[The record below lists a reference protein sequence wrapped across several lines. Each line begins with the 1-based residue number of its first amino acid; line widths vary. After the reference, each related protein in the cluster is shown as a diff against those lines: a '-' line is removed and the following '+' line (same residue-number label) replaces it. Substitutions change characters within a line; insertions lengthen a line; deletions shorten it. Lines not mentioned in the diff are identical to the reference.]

1 MCLLMN
7 SSLLFFLCFLC
18 LSWLK
23 LPKMLRET
31 IEALRLALPKEETTQ
46 FMNIGVE
53 GGTDRHFVSLTGRA
67 LSAIEDGSEVV
78 PVNCE
83 FPLQRL
89 NDIWKIYAREEE
101 ETRRTIVVRSELLLD
116 KLEDTLD
123 NAPLY
128 ESNAAQPTFRAPEP
142 KGEAPTAPR
151 ENAPSRIVQSESPLE
166 ESVMYLKG
174 VGPTKAKLLAKFG
187 ITSVGDLLLHFPA
200 RYEDRRLVRTLA
212 DIETGEKDSFLAEV
226 LYEPQTR
233 KMGVGNRSVTKVRV
247 GDGTAQVD
255 LQWWNQAWR
264 ERQFKVGD
272 KLFVYGKIAEF
283 NGYRHIDS
291 PEFEPI
297 GDEDGSQV
305 GKIVPVYPLTEGLFQ
320 SNLRR
325 ATTDALDKC
334 AGRVPDPI
342 PESLREA
349 FGLMPLEQALRAI
362 HAPDDWDEKETAR
375 YRLVFEELFLLQVA
389 LAQKKRAAHLEDA
402 GIRHIV
408 PDEDVKKFL
417 AALPFKLTNAQKRV
431 MNEIRKDLKSPRPM
445 NRLLHGDV
453 GSGKTIVAAYALWS
467 AFKAG
472 FQGALLA
479 PTEILSEQHFY
490 VLRKILEPLG
500 VEVGLLEGSLKAK
513 NKRQI
518 LADLAE
524 GRIHV
529 VIGTHAL
536 IQEGV
541 EFQKLGVCV
550 VDEQHRFGVM
560 QRAAL
565 AKKGAGGLRP
575 DVLVMTATP
584 IPRTMALTIY
594 GDLDVSVLDELP
606 PGRQPIKTIKI
617 KPEARERAYAYV
629 RAEVQK
635 GRQAY
640 IVCPL
645 VEESE
650 KLANLQAAT
659 ALAERLRAGEL
670 KDLRVGLVHGQL
682 DVIERDEQM
691 ELFRA
696 QMHDVLVST
705 TVIEVGVD
713 VPNSTIM
720 LIEDADR
727 FGLSQLHQL
736 RGRVGRGK
744 HKSMC
749 ILLANP
755 KSDEGKIRLN
765 VMCQTQNGFVI
776 AEEDLKLRGSGELYG
791 TRQSGIPDFRIAD
804 LINDIEVIQLA
815 RQAAIELV
823 SEDPHLEAPHH
834 GDLKAALHRFWGD
847 KLSLVQTS

>member
-1 MCLLMN
+1 
-7 SSLLFFLCFLC
+7 
-18 LSWLK
+18 
-23 LPKMLRET
+23 MLREI
-31 IEALRLALPKEETTQ
+31 IESLRAALPLEEQ
-46 FMNIGVE
+46 CEYMNIGVE
-53 GGTDRHFVSLTGRA
+53 GGTDRHFVQLSGRA
-67 LSAIEDGSEVV
+67 LAAIEDGEEEA

-89 NDIWKIYAREEE
+89 HDIWKLYAREEA

-128 ESNAAQPTFRAPEP
+128 ETNPAQPILAPI
-142 KGEAPTAPR
+142 KVEASPVSAQP
-151 ENAPSRIVQSESPLE
+151 ESDNPLDDP
-166 ESVMYLKG
+166 VMYLKG
-174 VGPTKAKLLAKFG
+174 IGPTKAKVLGKLG
-187 ITSVGDLLLHFPA
+187 ITTVGDLLLHFPA

-226 LYEPQTR
+226 LYEPQTK
-233 KMGVGNRSVTKVRV
+233 KMGAGNRSITKVRV
-247 GDGTAQVD
+247 GDGSAQID

-264 ERQFKVGD
+264 ERQFKVGQ
-272 KLFVYGKIAEF
+272 KLFVYGKVSEF
-283 NGYRHIDS
+283 NGYRQMDA
-291 PEFEPI
+291 PEFEFI

-305 GKIVPVYPLTEGLFQ
+305 GRIVPVYPLTEGVWQ
-320 SNLRR
+320 SNLRK
-325 ATTDALDKC
+325 ATEDALDKS
-334 AGRVPDPI
+334 AGRIPDPI
-342 PESLREA
+342 PAELREA
-349 FGLMPLEQALRAI
+349 FGLMPLEEALRAI
-362 HAPDDWDEKETAR
+362 HAPRDWDEKEAAR

-408 PDEDVKKFL
+408 PDEEIKKFL
-417 AALPFKLTNAQKRV
+417 AALPFKLTGAQKRV
-431 MNEIRKDLKSPRPM
+431 MNEIRKDLKGARPM

-453 GSGKTIVAAYALWS
+453 GSGKTVVAAYALWS

-529 VIGTHAL
+529 VVGTHAL

-565 AKKGAGGLRP
+565 ARKGAGGLRP

-606 PGRQPIKTIKI
+606 PGRQPIKTVKI
-617 KPEARERAYAYV
+617 KPEARERAYNYV
-629 RAEVQK
+629 RAEVAK

-640 IVCPL
+640 VVCPL

-650 KLANLQAAT
+650 KLVNLQAAT
-659 ALAERLRAGEL
+659 ALAERLREGEL
-670 KDLRVGLVHGQL
+670 KGLRVGLVHGQL

-696 QMHDVLVST
+696 QMFDVLVST

-713 VPNSTIM
+713 VPNSNAHAHRRCRP
-720 LIEDADR
+720 LR
-727 FGLSQLHQL
+727 FEPASPAA
-736 RGRVGRGK
+736 RPRR
-744 HKSMC
+744 
-749 ILLANP
+749 ARP
-755 KSDEGKIRLN
+755 
-765 VMCQTQNGFVI
+765 TQVHVHPAVEPQIG
-776 AEEDLKLRGSGELYG
+776 
-791 TRQSGIPDFRIAD
+791 
-804 LINDIEVIQLA
+804 
-815 RQAAIELV
+815 
-823 SEDPHLEAPHH
+823 
-834 GDLKAALHRFWGD
+834 
-847 KLSLVQTS
+847 

>member
-1 MCLLMN
+1 
-7 SSLLFFLCFLC
+7 
-18 LSWLK
+18 
-23 LPKMLRET
+23 MLRET
-31 IEALRLALPKEETTQ
+31 IEALRLPLPDEERTE
-46 FMNIGVE
+46 FMNIAVP
-53 GGTDRHFVSLTGRA
+53 GGTAQHFVALTGRA
-67 LSAIEDGSEVV
+67 LSAIMDGSDQV
-78 PVNCE
+78 PANCE
-83 FPLQRL
+83 FSLQRL
-89 NDIWKIYAREEE
+89 HDIWKIYPREEE
-101 ETRRTIVVRSELLLD
+101 ERRRDIVWITSQLLE

-123 NAPLY
+123 SAPIF
-128 ESNAAQPTFRAPEP
+128 ESNPERFSGEKSGAQWVTGEP
-142 KGEAPTAPR
+142 KSSSPTAPTPPPSMPRAR
-151 ENAPSRIVQSESPLE
+151 ESENPLE
-166 ESVMYLKG
+166 ENVTYLRG
-174 VGPTKAKLLAKFG
+174 VGPQKAKLLAKWG
-187 ITSVGDLLLHFPA
+187 ILTVGDLLLHFPA
-200 RYEDRRLVRTLA
+200 RYEDRRIVRTLA

-233 KMGVGNRSVTKVRV
+233 KMGAGNRSVTKVRV
-247 GDGTAQVD
+247 GDGTAQID

-264 ERQFKVGD
+264 EKQFKVGQ
-272 KLFVYGKIAEF
+272 KLFVYGKIADF
-283 NGYRHIDS
+283 NGYRQMDA
-291 PEFEPI
+291 PEFEFI

-325 ATTDALDKC
+325 ATEDALQKC
-334 AGRVPDPI
+334 AGRIPDPI
-342 PESLREA
+342 PERLREE
-349 FGLMPLEQALRAI
+349 FSLVDQETALRSI
-362 HAPDDWDEKETAR
+362 HAPMEWEDKEAAR

-389 LAQKKRAAHLEDA
+389 LAQKKRAAHLEEV
-402 GIRHIV
+402 GIRHMV
-408 PDEDVKKFL
+408 PDDEIKKFL
-417 AALPFKLTNAQKRV
+417 AALPFKLTGAQKRV
-431 MNEIRKDLKSPRPM
+431 MNEVRKDLKSPRPM

-453 GSGKTIVAAYALWS
+453 GSGKTVVAAYALWS

-490 VLRKILEPLG
+490 VLRRILEPLG

-529 VIGTHAL
+529 VVGTHAL

-617 KPEARERAYAYV
+617 KPEARERAYNYV
-629 RAEVQK
+629 KAEVQK

-640 IVCPL
+640 VVCPL

-659 ALAERLRAGEL
+659 ALAERLRAEEL

-696 QMHDVLVST
+696 QMYDVLVST

-736 RGRVGRGK
+736 RGRVGRGE

-749 ILLANP
+749 ILLSNP
-755 KSDEGKIRLN
+755 KSDESKVRLN
-765 VMCQTQNGFVI
+765 VMCQTQDGFKI

-791 TRQSGIPDFRIAD
+791 TRQSGMPDFRIAD
-804 LINDIEVIQLA
+804 LINDIDIIQSAREAAWEV
-815 RQAAIELV
+815 V
-823 SEDPHLEAPHH
+823 SEDPHLEAPEYAP
-834 GDLKAALHRFWGD
+834 LREALQRFWGD

>member
-1 MCLLMN
+1 
-7 SSLLFFLCFLC
+7 
-18 LSWLK
+18 
-23 LPKMLRET
+23 MLRET
-31 IEALRLALPKEETTQ
+31 IEALRLPLPDEERTE
-46 FMNIGVE
+46 FMNIAVP
-53 GGTDRHFVSLTGRA
+53 GGTAQHFVALTGRA
-67 LSAIEDGSEVV
+67 LAAIEDGSDHV
-78 PVNCE
+78 PANCE
-83 FPLQRL
+83 FSLQRL
-89 NDIWKIYAREEE
+89 HDIWKIYPREQQE
-101 ETRRTIVVRSELLLD
+101 RRRDIVWISGQLLD
-116 KLEDTLD
+116 KLEDTLE
-123 NAPLY
+123 NAPLF
-128 ESNAAQPTFRAPEP
+128 ESNSQRLHQPATQSEVAPIEP
-142 KGEAPTAPR
+142 KSPASPPR
-151 ENAPSRIVQSESPLE
+151 ARESENPLE
-166 ESVMYLKG
+166 ENVTFLKG
-174 VGPTKAKLLAKFG
+174 VGPQKAKLLAKWG
-187 ITSVGDLLLHFPA
+187 ITTVGDMLLHFPA
-200 RYEDRRLVRTLA
+200 RYEDRRIVRTLA
-212 DIETGEKDSFLAEV
+212 DIEIGEKDSFLAEV

-233 KMGVGNRSVTKVRV
+233 KMGAGNRSVTKVRV
-247 GDGTAQVD
+247 GDGTAQID

-264 ERQFKVGD
+264 EKQFKVGQ
-272 KLFVYGKIAEF
+272 KLFVYGKIADF
-283 NGYRHIDS
+283 NGYRQMDA
-291 PEFEPI
+291 PEFEFI

-325 ATTDALDKC
+325 ATEDALLKC
-334 AGRVPDPI
+334 EGRIPDPI
-342 PESLREA
+342 PERLREE
-349 FGLMPLEQALRAI
+349 FSLVDLETALRSI
-362 HAPDDWDEKETAR
+362 HSPHEWEDKESAR

-389 LAQKKRAAHLEDA
+389 LAQKKRAAHLEEV
-402 GIRHIV
+402 GIRHMV
-408 PDEDVKKFL
+408 PDDEIKKFL
-417 AALPFKLTNAQKRV
+417 AALPFKLTGAQKRV
-431 MNEIRKDLKSPRPM
+431 MNEVRKDLKSPHSM

-453 GSGKTIVAAYALWS
+453 GSGKTVVAAYALWS

-490 VLRKILEPLG
+490 VLRRILEPLG

-529 VIGTHAL
+529 VVGTHAL

-617 KPEARERAYAYV
+617 KPEARERAYNYV

-640 IVCPL
+640 VVCPL

-659 ALAERLRAGEL
+659 ALAEQLRTGEL

-696 QMHDVLVST
+696 QMFDVLVST

-713 VPNSTIM
+713 VPNSTLM

-736 RGRVGRGK
+736 RGRVGRGQ

-755 KSDEGKIRLN
+755 KSDEGKVRLN
-765 VMCQTQNGFVI
+765 VMCETQDGFKI

-791 TRQSGIPDFRIAD
+791 TRQSGMPDFRIAD
-804 LINDIEVIQLA
+804 LINDIEIIQSA
-815 RQAAIELV
+815 REAAWEV
-823 SEDPHLEAPHH
+823 VTEDPHLEAPEHAY
-834 GDLKAALHRFWGD
+834 LRAALQRFWGD